1 MCRAFA
7 FAIRSP
13 GVPQP
18 NLGNRRYHRAM
29 LPQHS
34 VPEPTEVVIWTAG
47 SLLGALLGLGGAFG
61 LWLFLRHSDAQTAAH
76 AAVVTVGAGI
86 AVVGLSAERPPT
98 RLFWIFLAGMLVV
111 SYLFGGAEF
120 ARLVP

>member
-1 MCRAFA
+1 
-7 FAIRSP
+7 
-13 GVPQP
+13 
-18 NLGNRRYHRAM
+18 M

-34 VPEPTEVVIWTAG
+34 VPEPNEVVIWTAG

-61 LWLFLRHSDAQTAAH
+61 LWLFLRHSDAQIAAH
-76 AAVVTVGAGI
+76 AAVITVGAGI
-86 AVVGLSAERPPT
+86 AVVGLSAGRPST

-111 SYLFGGAEF
+111 SYLFGGTQF